1 MIDYTSGAEDWSKFR
16 ELSKHVFGKFGPKTL
31 DDEVPQPKL
40 TGSVDEPNAPQPKL
54 TGSVDEPSAPQP
66 KLPDPVYEPS
76 ALGGVL
82 NIGNT
87 CYLGAAIQ
95 TLANVSELSDFLLS
109 NEQRFSHVPMVRKY
123 AQMLR
128 ALLERKETASPQELK
143 EAISAT
149 STLFVDNVQ
158 HDSQEFLQFFL
169 DALHES
175 LKKVP
180 EAKRQVRSEE
190 MLEEKK
196 AAVEGEGG
204 AEHVAVHDGDGM
216 WQNAHNQWKKE
227 VLSAKEGS
235 TVLDLFAG
243 QFLSKLHCPNCAHS
257 SNTFELFTM
266 LQLQIPVPESIWI
279 LFKAIRSDINST
291 VVRYAM
297 RIPMTTELVSIKQL
311 ICDRIGITTGG
322 GHIIIQNKSDRKYN
336 ADVSRMF
343 NAKKEEAESDCT
355 LMGMSLHDIEIW
367 CFEAESVS
375 ADYGDRIIEI
385 YSESLFSDDSSLAE
399 ADWSDVRLL
408 SIDACLKDFTSEEQI
423 DGSHC
428 DNCKSSSTKL
438 AKQLSFTRLPGI
450 LVICFK
456 RFIFVPSLGRFS
468 KQGVPVSFP
477 LDNFDPSPYFAPDV
491 PQQFLDNSRYFCI
504 GIVTHHGQL
513 NYGHYCSYVRDLSSN
528 KWIFCNDSKT
538 LLMDSVPNTR
548 DAYIVFYQRRA
559 DVRTSTVRRDPQG

>member
-1 MIDYTSGAEDWSKFR
+1 MIDYVSNEEDLGECR
-16 ELSKHVFGKFGPKTL
+16 NERLFGKFGPKTS
-31 DDEVPQPKL
+31 DGVPQPI
-40 TGSVDEPNAPQPKL
+40 S
-54 TGSVDEPSAPQP
+54 GSVDEPSAPQP
-66 KLPDPVYEPS
+66 KLPDSVNEPS
-76 ALGGVL
+76 VLGGVL

-87 CYLGAAIQ
+87 CYMGAAIQ

-109 NEQRFSHVPMVRKY
+109 NEQRFSHLPMVRKY

-128 ALLERKETASPQELK
+128 ALLERKETATPQELK

-149 STLFVDNVQ
+149 STLFADNEQ

-180 EAKRQVRSEE
+180 EAKRGVPSEE
-190 MLEEKK
+190 MSAEKR
-196 AAVEGEGG
+196 AIAG
-204 AEHVAVHDGDGM
+204 ADDGTVHDGDGM

-297 RIPMTTELVSIKQL
+297 RIPSTTELVGIKQL
-311 ICDRIGITTGG
+311 ICERIGIATGE

-343 NAKKEEAESDCT
+343 NAKKDEAEPGCT
-355 LMGMSLHDIEIW
+355 LMGMSLHAIEIW
-367 CFEAESVS
+367 CFEAENIA
-375 ADYGDRIIEI
+375 ADYGNRFIEI
-385 YSESLFSDDSSLAE
+385 YSESLFSDDPSLAE
-399 ADWSDVRLL
+399 ADRSDLL

-428 DNCKSSSTKL
+428 DNCKSPSSKL
-438 AKQLSFTRLPGI
+438 AKQLSFTRLPDI

-477 LDNFDPSPYFAPDV
+477 LDNFDPSPYFARDV
-491 PQQFLDNSRYFCI
+491 PQQFLINSRYFCI

-538 LLMDSVPNTR
+538 LLMDSVPSTR

-559 DVRTSTVRRDPQG
+559 DVRTSTVRRDPRG